1 MGFGICERSLVLVL
15 FCLCSCFTVWF
26 CSPESFLKFFFF
38 FASCFAKIFG
48 GELWEFGTCARSMY
62 FGAVLLMFL
71 LYYVVLFSRKL
82 SGTVR
87 ERTFVSWYFVLG
99 RCFLVLFCQC
109 SCFIVW
115 FCSPVICLMRDFLSG
130 LVFFLLFSSQVGPPS
145 LFLFFLLILFFL
157 FLANLRSSLL
167 VRLSVCLSTGVGSTR
182 GASKRLHFGSVSQSV
197 SQSVKRCDLGHYR
210 KEVNAIWGTACQNA
224 AYLAAICD

>member
-26 CSPESFLKFFFF
+26 CSPESCPKFFFF
-38 FASCFAKIFG
+38 LASCFAKIFG
-48 GELWEFGTCARSMY
+48 GVLWEFGTCARSMY

-71 LYYVVLFSRKL
+71 FYYVVLFSRKL

-109 SCFIVW
+109 ICFIVW
-115 FCSPVICLMRDFLSG
+115 FCSPVICLKRDFLSG
-130 LVFFLLFSSQVGPPS
+130 FFFLLSFSSFSSFSSSP
-145 LFLFFLLILFFL
+145 LFAPLFW
-157 FLANLRSSLL
+157 
-167 VRLSVCLSTGVGSTR
+167 SVCLSVFSLGLGLPEEPLKGSIS
-182 GASKRLHFGSVSQSV
+182 GQSV
-197 SQSVKRCDLGHYR
+197 SQSWPTSHYLC
-210 KEVNAIWGTACQNA
+210 G
-224 AYLAAICD
+224 

>member
-26 CSPESFLKFFFF
+26 CSPESCMKFFFF
-38 FASCFAKIFG
+38 LASCFAKIFG

-62 FGAVLLMFL
+62 FGSVLLMFL

-87 ERTFVSWYFVLG
+87 ERTFVFWYFVLG

-109 SCFIVW
+109 ICFIVW
-115 FCSPVICLMRDFLSG
+115 FCSPVICLKETSCQ
-130 LVFFLLFSSQVGPPS
+130 VFFCLLPRSAPLLCFSSFSSFFSFSSSP
-145 LFLFFLLILFFL
+145 LFAPLFW
-157 FLANLRSSLL
+157 
-167 VRLSVCLSTGVGSTR
+167 SVCLSVFPLGLGLPEEPLKGSIS
-182 GASKRLHFGSVSQSV
+182 GQSV
-197 SQSVKRCDLGHYR
+197 SQLLGSGDLLMLPL
-210 KEVNAIWGTACQNA
+210 C
-224 AYLAAICD
+224 